1 MPKKMKNKINTKT
14 SLVSDADADAEKNKK
29 VLSTRKGAWPVG
41 KLACNKADANA
52 GW

>member
-1 MPKKMKNKINTKT
+1 MPMPKKMKNIINT
-14 SLVSDADADAEKNKK
+14 
-29 VLSTRKGAWPVG
+29 KGAWPVG